1 MTTPPTDPILI
12 IRDEGEGLGF
22 PLEPL
27 PEMPFQ
33 RRKKAAKSNMQT
45 WNMIG
50 SDTETV
56 GGRLW
61 LFSTEKGVWECPTF
75 THLMNVLYD
84 DNHSRKWKKGGK
96 RGRTCLNHFFWNLKF
111 DAQAILR
118 TLDPEVADDLTK
130 SRDSEG
136 EIASNKVTINA
147 DTGKYTPH
155 VRGRMVQLSY
165 LEGKSLVIT
174 PKNWF
179 RGAYKLG
186 PCHWWDISQFYY
198 KMRLNSEQRRVTT
211 SNNS

>member
-84 DNHSRKWKKGGK
+84 DNHSRP
-96 RGRTCLNHFFWNLKF
+96 
-111 DAQAILR
+111 LR
-118 TLDPEVADDLTK
+118 
-130 SRDSEG
+130 R
-136 EIASNKVTINA
+136 
-147 DTGKYTPH
+147 
-155 VRGRMVQLSY
+155 
-165 LEGKSLVIT
+165 
-174 PKNWF
+174 
-179 RGAYKLG
+179 
-186 PCHWWDISQFYY
+186 
-198 KMRLNSEQRRVTT
+198 
-211 SNNS
+211 